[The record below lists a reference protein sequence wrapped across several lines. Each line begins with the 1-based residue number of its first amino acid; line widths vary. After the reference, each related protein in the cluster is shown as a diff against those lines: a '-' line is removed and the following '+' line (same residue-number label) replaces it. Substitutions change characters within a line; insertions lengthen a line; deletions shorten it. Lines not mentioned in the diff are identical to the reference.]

1 MTVPRRREADVNNK
15 TNGKEH
21 MRTKLLLTIGVM
33 LVLLSVSLT
42 AAEAEYPERPIH
54 IIVPYTPGGTVD
66 LLARALAP
74 YLTKDWGQQIV
85 VENRPGAG
93 GSVGAEYVADAPGD
107 GYTLFLSTNSPVTTN
122 MAVFKTLKYDPLKDF
137 VPVVLAGENS
147 LVLAVNPKLPAKSI
161 DDLIALAKKEPEQ
174 LICAS
179 SGNGATSHMAL
190 GEFEKMAGVR
200 ITHVP
205 YKGGVP
211 SLTAVISGEAQ
222 LVFADVVPTL
232 PMIRDGRLRALATTG
247 LNRSGVTPDI
257 PTLNELGL
265 KGFSVTAWIPM
276 MAPKGTPQPIV
287 DKLNAQINKILEN
300 ADFRAQIINIGI
312 DPLGGTPAQ
321 LAAYLN
327 EQLPIWKQRAVD
339 AGLKPE

>member
-1 MTVPRRREADVNNK
+1 
-15 TNGKEH
+15 
-21 MRTKLLLTIGVM
+21 MRTKSLLAIGAT
-33 LVLLSVSLT
+33 L
-42 AAEAEYPERPIH
+42 AAISASASAAHAEYPDRPIH
-54 IIVPYTPGGTVD
+54 IVVPYTPGGTVD
-66 LLARALAP
+66 LLAREFSP

-107 GYTLFLSTNSPVTTN
+107 GYTLLLSTNSPLTTN
-122 MAVFKTLKYDPLKDF
+122 MAVFKTIKYDPLKDF
-137 VPVVLAGENS
+137 VPVILAGDNS
-147 LVLAVNPKLPAKSI
+147 LVLAVNPTLPVKSL
-161 DDLIALAKKEPEQ
+161 DDLIALAKKEPGQ
-174 LICAS
+174 LIGAS

-190 GEFEKMAGVR
+190 GEFEKMAGIT

-205 YKGGVP
+205 YRGGIP

-232 PMIRDGRLRALATTG
+232 PMIRDGRVLPLATTG
-247 LNRSGVTPDI
+247 LNRSGVTPDV

-265 KGFSVTAWIPM
+265 NGFSVTAWVAM
-276 MAPKGTPQPIV
+276 VAPKGTPQPVV
-287 DKLNAQINKILEN
+287 DKLNSEMNRILMDP
-300 ADFRAQIINIGI
+300 DFSAQIIKIGI
-312 DPLGGTPAQ
+312 DPLGDTPDQ
-321 LAAYLN
+321 LAAYLR